1 MGALF
6 GGRIGRAGQGVGLAN
21 GLSSSV
27 QIGALSSSH
36 KMPADMERSARPP
49 RAAPVRRDSPARG
62 MGVFAYLPP
71 AADCLFLRGP
81 MVLADLPS
89 RRPWPPHA
97 IQGFWQTSHQSNISF
112 MQTIIKILPE
122 NLSDR
127 IFYCLFFEMTAGFF
141 ARCFIDMNW
150 YGQAWLHRHTAL
162 RGMPVSTTRGRC
174 ARCMPALTP
183 PLRIWTGGTFCP
195 FLRGNLAAASARRAQ
210 YPRASSSRTTS

>member
-1 MGALF
+1 MGKREVKQGFPPKGEEGESRKARKAPSNPEGTF
-6 GGRIGRAGQGVGLAN
+6 GTSLATT
-21 GLSSSV
+21 L
-27 QIGALSSSH
+27 
-36 KMPADMERSARPP
+36 
-49 RAAPVRRDSPARG
+49 
-62 MGVFAYLPP
+62 
-71 AADCLFLRGP
+71 
-81 MVLADLPS
+81 
-89 RRPWPPHA
+89 PPHA
-97 IQGFWQTSHQSNISF
+97 IHGFWQTSHQSNISF

-174 ARCMPALTP
+174 ARCMPARHTAFSDTDRRCLP
-183 PLRIWTGGTFCP
+183 P